1 MARPAS
7 TLYQLGKL
15 ARRNR
20 LACVALGIAVLTL
33 AGATAVSTWMAVQA
47 SRAKSKAIVALR
59 ESVGTSGYLLDLF
72 LESPDQPTI
81 NRQQLLERAERRLI
95 ETPIREPRVEA
106 KVREYV
112 GHGWHKLN
120 YLENAEPHLARALE
134 IRRALG
140 VRDEDLAQCLLL
152 MAMQRLTQGRIAEGQ
167 DALRESLA
175 IRRERFGPNHL
186 SGAHDS
192 ELMYFTVV
200 YTPDEPEAQQEF
212 ERRRQ
217 LREERPVPWVRSTAG
232 AFVLEDD
239 FDGDSLD
246 PAWSIEM
253 LNCTGWTHTVGGSR
267 LTVSDIQPAEWPTVP
282 EPNKQSYVRL
292 SRTFPEP
299 LADFHLE
306 ARIGW
311 DSEDRLEA
319 LQALMVWAYGHAR
332 HVIADEHYGDMWLQ
346 FRGARMGSVGR
357 YGQSCRYVNSG
368 RDTLP
373 DKGTAELTIERV
385 GDRVTAHWDGHEL
398 LRGISTDP
406 LAELVI
412 GFLWTVHAGADGKSS
427 FGTEWIDSIRVTGT
441 PSGAGR

>member
-1 MARPAS
+1 
-7 TLYQLGKL
+7 
-15 ARRNR
+15 
-20 LACVALGIAVLTL
+20 
-33 AGATAVSTWMAVQA
+33 
-47 SRAKSKAIVALR
+47 
-59 ESVGTSGYLLDLF
+59 
-72 LESPDQPTI
+72 
-81 NRQQLLERAERRLI
+81 LI
-95 ETPIREPRVEA
+95 ESPIREPRVEA

-112 GHGWHKLN
+112 GHGWHKLS
-120 YLENAEPHLARALE
+120 YLENAEPHLVRALE

-175 IRRERFGPNHL
+175 IRRERLGPNHL
-186 SGAHDS
+186 SGGHDS

-200 YTPDEPEAQQEF
+200 YAPDEPEAQQEF
-212 ERRRQ
+212 ERRRM
-217 LREERPVPWVRSTAG
+217 LREERPVPLVPSTAG
-232 AFVLEDD
+232 ALVLEDD

-246 PAWSIEM
+246 SAWSVEM
-253 LNCTGWTHTVGGSR
+253 LNCTGWTHAVGGSR
-267 LTVSDIQPAEWPTVP
+267 LTVSDIQPAEWPTVS

-292 SRTFPEP
+292 SRTIPEP

-311 DSEDRLEA
+311 ESEDRLDA
-319 LQALMVWAYGHAR
+319 LQALMVSAYGPAR
-332 HVIADEHYGDMWLQ
+332 HVIADAHYGDMWLQ

-357 YGQSCRYVNSG
+357 YGQSSRYVNSG

-373 DKGTAELTIERV
+373 DKGTAALTVERV
-385 GDRVTAHWDGHEL
+385 GDRVTAYWDGHEFM
-398 LRGISTDP
+398 RGISTDP

-427 FGTEWIDSIRVTGT
+427 FGNEWIDSIRVTGT
-441 PSGAGR
+441 PSEAGR